1 MPNQTDATTLLN
13 IESLIHNHQQKLE
26 TLTKELKI
34 LKNMLDNLLE
44 ANEEYRT
51 SADAAAKATKAKTQA
66 KQKVLFSP
74 EVKSQVEKIKDMQI
88 QSKEL
93 KLALS
98 DYLSQYVTL
107 SGTNQI
113 ESPDGS
119 VYDIVYNAHLS
130 KKNDQK

>member
-1 MPNQTDATTLLN
+1 MPNQNNASTLLN
-13 IESLIHNHQQKLE
+13 IESLIHSHNQHLE
-26 TLTKELKI
+26 TLGKELKI
-34 LKNMLDNLLE
+34 RKNMLDNLLE

-51 SADAAAKATKAKTQA
+51 SADAAAKATKIKTQA
-66 KQKVLFSP
+66 KQKVLVSP
-74 EVKSQVEKIKDMQI
+74 EGKAEIEKIKDMQS

-130 KKNDQK
+130 KKSKD